1 MRLARFKRVLA
12 RVIKNVIFKRRSSV
26 LCQGVIERY
35 TVVQRYRNEY
45 LVRLIC
51 HCLKFLPSAIT
62 PDRIASQAQM
72 LREYP
77 SGERHTGE

>member
-51 HCLKFLPSAIT
+51 HCLKVSAIGYH
-62 PDRIASQAQM
+62 A
-72 LREYP
+72 
-77 SGERHTGE
+77 